1 MKGVPCDLNQG
12 SRMSALIVD
21 KGWLSGTSGSFV
33 QLNSITGLRVAP
45 SGSAGAG
52 FDVDALVQGN
62 WVTIASFPDEKTAT
76 ERCTAVLKELKNLFR
91 YGS

>member
-1 MKGVPCDLNQG
+1 
-12 SRMSALIVD
+12 MSALIVD
-21 KGWLSGTSGSFV
+21 KGWLSGTAGSFV

-45 SGSAGAG
+45 SGSASAG

-62 WVTIASFPDEKTAT
+62 WVTVATFPDEKTAA
-76 ERCTAVLKELKNLFR
+76 ERAAAVLRELKNLFR

>member
-1 MKGVPCDLNQG
+1 
-12 SRMSALIVD
+12 MSALIVD
-21 KGWLSGTSGSFV
+21 KGWLGGTTGSFI

-45 SGSAGAG
+45 SGSASAG

-62 WVTIASFPDEKTAT
+62 WVTVANCPDQKSAAEH
-76 ERCTAVLKELKNLFR
+76 CTAVLKELKNLFR

>member
-1 MKGVPCDLNQG
+1 
-12 SRMSALIVD
+12 MSELIVD
-21 KGWLSGTSGSFV
+21 KGWLSGTAGSFI

-45 SGSAGAG
+45 AGSASSG

-62 WVTIASFPDEKTAT
+62 WVTVANFPDAKTAT
-76 ERCTAVLKELKNLFR
+76 ERATAVLRELKNLFR